1 MLVAGSVVMAGQSG
15 TKQLF
20 LMDGD
25 MWGGGGSARASQL
38 NLQHLHQ
45 KSILSIGPLLV
56 RQSWRDPGQTSKQVR
71 IFRVEI
77 HISISCLSAK
87 L

>member
-1 MLVAGSVVMAGQSG
+1 MVMAGQSG

-25 MWGGGGSARASQL
+25 MGGGGGGGGVSARRSQL

-45 KSILSIGPLLV
+45 KSILSIGPPLSRASQL
-56 RQSWRDPGQTSKQVR
+56 RDPTVLDRHLNK
-71 IFRVEI
+71 
-77 HISISCLSAK
+77 
-87 L
+87 